1 MVGNHW
7 TTVKGPSFIEMSEN
21 QWNKKWKKID
31 THRNRDNPPK
41 NSKKSEKTETHKNK
55 GRQKDQQTTKKTNKT

>member
-1 MVGNHW
+1 M
-7 TTVKGPSFIEMSEN
+7 KQKME
-21 QWNKKWKKID
+21 KID

-41 NSKKSEKTETHKNK
+41 TQKNSEKTETHKNK